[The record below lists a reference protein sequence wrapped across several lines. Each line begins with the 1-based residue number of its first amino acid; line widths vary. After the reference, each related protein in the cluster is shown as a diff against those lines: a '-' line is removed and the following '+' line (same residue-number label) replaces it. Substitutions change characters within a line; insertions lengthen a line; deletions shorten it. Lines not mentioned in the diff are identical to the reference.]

1 MVRIQHQGKGIAIMQ
16 GSSETLWLTDKVAIS
31 GLNYARVAEAIVSTP
46 SGDGRTRGLKD
57 KFKRLSMSKLRG
69 IYGLVT
75 NVYTCVNTP
84 SDLEESF
91 SDLQYIKVKMAY
103 ESGRDSVVKDFIS
116 ETRLMTLLDQIHS
129 YDQFM
134 LYCRYAESLVA
145 YFKFYGGKE

>member
-1 MVRIQHQGKGIAIMQ
+1 MQ
-16 GSSETLWLTDKVAIS
+16 GSNETLWLTDEIAIS
-31 GLNYARVAEAIVSTP
+31 GANYAQVAEEIVSP
-46 SGDGRTRGLKD
+46 SNTDGRTRGMND

-75 NVYTCVNTP
+75 NVYTRVNTP
-84 SDLEESF
+84 SDLEENL

-103 ESGRDSVVKDFIS
+103 ESGRDSTVKVFIS
-116 ETRLMTLLDQIHS
+116 ETRLMALLDQVHS
-129 YDQFM
+129 YDQFI

>member
-1 MVRIQHQGKGIAIMQ
+1 M
-16 GSSETLWLTDKVAIS
+16 
-31 GLNYARVAEAIVSTP
+31 Y
-46 SGDGRTRGLKD
+46 TR
-57 KFKRLSMSKLRG
+57 
-69 IYGLVT
+69 
-75 NVYTCVNTP
+75 VNTP

>member
-1 MVRIQHQGKGIAIMQ
+1 MQ
-16 GSSETLWLTDKVAIS
+16 GSNEALWLTDKVAIS
-31 GLNYARVAEAIVSTP
+31 GLNYAQVAEAIVST
-46 SGDGRTRGLKD
+46 SSRDGRTRGLKD

-75 NVYTCVNTP
+75 NVYTRVNTP
-84 SDLEESF
+84 SDLEEI
-91 SDLQYIKVKMAY
+91 QYIKVKMAY
-103 ESGRDSVVKDFIS
+103 ESGRDSAVKDFIS

-129 YDQFM
+129 YDQFI

>member
-1 MVRIQHQGKGIAIMQ
+1 MQ
-16 GSSETLWLTDKVAIS
+16 GSNETLWLTDKIAIS
-31 GLNYARVAEAIVSTP
+31 GANYAQVAEEIVSPPNT
-46 SGDGRTRGLKD
+46 DGRTRGMND

-75 NVYTCVNTP
+75 NVYTRVNTP
-84 SDLEESF
+84 SDLEENL

-103 ESGRDSVVKDFIS
+103 ESGRDFTVKDFIS
-116 ETRLMTLLDQIHS
+116 ETRLMALLDQVHS
-129 YDQFM
+129 YDQFI

>member
-1 MVRIQHQGKGIAIMQ
+1 MQ
-16 GSSETLWLTDKVAIS
+16 GSNETLWLTDKIAIS
-31 GLNYARVAEAIVSTP
+31 GANYAQVAEEIVSP
-46 SGDGRTRGLKD
+46 SNTDGRTRGMND

-75 NVYTCVNTP
+75 NVYTRVNTP
-84 SDLEESF
+84 SDLEENL

-103 ESGRDSVVKDFIS
+103 ESGRDSTVKVFIS
-116 ETRLMTLLDQIHS
+116 ETRLMALLDQVHS
-129 YDQFM
+129 YDQFI